1 MRAYVYS
8 HTNMQNIYFKNME
21 LIHSG
26 VRIPPKVSNCW
37 TRATADGASAEPCA
51 VVLCLPGWNPAPMRD
66 PFGTVSD
73 SQVCLQCLSIHSAH
87 VSNVNCQLT
96 GKSCVLPM
104 AEAAL

>member
-26 VRIPPKVSNCW
+26 VHIPPKVSNCW

-51 VVLCLPGWNPAPMRD
+51 VVLCLPGWNLAPMRD
-66 PFGTVSD
+66 PLAL
-73 SQVCLQCLSIHSAH
+73 SQILRYVYNASQFTQH
-87 VSNVNCQLT
+87 T
-96 GKSCVLPM
+96 
-104 AEAAL
+104 